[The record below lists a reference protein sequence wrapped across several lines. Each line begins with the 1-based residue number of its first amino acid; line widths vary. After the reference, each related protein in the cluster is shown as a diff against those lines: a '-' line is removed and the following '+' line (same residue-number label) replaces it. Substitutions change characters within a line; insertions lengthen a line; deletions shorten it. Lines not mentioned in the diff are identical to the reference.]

1 MYEKQNP
8 RYHKQSKGRE
18 VMIWVLCILWFALGI
33 EFGIDIG
40 KRLSK

>member
-1 MYEKQNP
+1 MRNKEKP
-8 RYHKQSKGRE
+8 RDYQQSKGRE